1 MEHPFLNKNDLEAKT
16 LEEIQETI
24 SGLMN
29 KLNFAYRIGNGPMI
43 HQLQMI
49 LEGYKAQQRKRMD
62 EIFDKQKLNT
72 KINIQSENEFKN

>member
-43 HQLQMI
+43 H
-49 LEGYKAQQRKRMD
+49 
-62 EIFDKQKLNT
+62 
-72 KINIQSENEFKN
+72 